1 MNYSPLQ
8 LRGKNSR
15 YDPIINHERKE
26 NTMNETK
33 LSNPAPLGLAAFGLT
48 TILLNL
54 ANTGA
59 FAINGAILAMGVFY
73 GGLGQVIA
81 GISEFKTGNTFA
93 MTAFTSYGMFW
104 LTLVAIVVTPK
115 LGWIESP
122 PSDFMGWYLFFWGL
136 FTFFMWLG
144 TFGKTRGL
152 QLIFLTLWIL
162 FFLLALH
169 EWTAVDAIGKL
180 AGWEGLLCGLTAFYV
195 AMAEIIN
202 DSRGRKALP
211 L

>member
-1 MNYSPLQ
+1 MS
-8 LRGKNSR
+8 
-15 YDPIINHERKE
+15 
-26 NTMNETK
+26 ETK

-48 TILLNL
+48 TIMLNL
-54 ANTGA
+54 ANAG
-59 FAINGAILAMGVFY
+59 FFPVNGAILAMGVFY
-73 GGLGQVIA
+73 GGIAQVIA

-104 LTLVAIVVTPK
+104 LTLVAIIITPK
-115 LGWIESP
+115 LGWIDP
-122 PSDFMGWYLFFWGL
+122 PTAAFVGWYLFFWGL

-144 TFGKTRGL
+144 TFGKTKGL

-169 EWTAVDAIGKL
+169 AWTGIDTVGKL
-180 AGWEGLLCGLTAFYV
+180 AGWEGLVCGLLAFYV
-195 AMAEIIN
+195 AMGEIIN
-202 DSRGRKALP
+202 ESRGKKVLP